1 HRTWQ
6 IAMDGSQKLPQR
18 LLGTIRERIKAGQGF
33 ERLGLGAA
41 AWMRYVTG
49 IDEKGDNIDV
59 RDPLA
64 MRMMA
69 IAADAGGDAEALYE
83 GLAGLVEVFGTDLAD
98 NQAFGETVATHL
110 DSLLEIGVKATVAEL
125 VG

>member
-1 HRTWQ
+1 MRASIVASRPSFHCRRCTCQVPRAIRT
-6 IAMDGSQKLPQR
+6 AKAARPRSATSQGKRP
-18 LLGTIRERIKAGQGF
+18 
-33 ERLGLGAA
+33 
-41 AWMRYVTG
+41 
-49 IDEKGDNIDV
+49 
-59 RDPLA
+59 
-64 MRMMA
+64 
-69 IAADAGGDAEALYE
+69 DAGGDAEALYE